1 MAGLSSSFSGLDDD
15 KYFGRS
21 TNNIQ
26 KRERESMFT
35 SMPDS
40 CIRRVRPYVCWTEL
54 EFYWAIPLQIYIYT
68 HLRPLFILRIAF
80 EQSLCFLIVS
90 HKQTEKTTVS
100 TVCTCFAKY
109 ERLKAI
115 WLVIIV
121 MIVVLALA
129 THHFLCHIRRQMSQT
144 RQPGL
149 PAWPPSSTIC
159 IDVCGSVM
167 HHAVTWSHAE
177 RHDSS
182 PLFMTDD
189 LVCHSVTYWTIF
201 SLLM

>member
-1 MAGLSSSFSGLDDD
+1 MARLSSSFSGLDDD

-129 THHFLCHIRRQMSQT
+129 THHFLCQIRRQISQT

-159 IDVCGSVM
+159 MDVCGSVM

-177 RHDSS
+177 WRDFS
-182 PLFMTDD
+182 PSFMTDD
-189 LVCHSVTYWTIF
+189 LVCHSISYWTIF

>member
-129 THHFLCHIRRQMSQT
+129 THHFLCQIRRQISQT

-159 IDVCGSVM
+159 MDVCGSVM

-177 RHDSS
+177 WRDFS
-182 PLFMTDD
+182 PSFMTDD
-189 LVCHSVTYWTIF
+189 LVCHSISYWTIF